1 MATARLQQ
9 RWRSRQR
16 TIKTQLNVMA
26 RREIHDGLAE
36 IAARFDLNGKSEAV
50 AFCCVL
56 VRALMERSADDA
68 EVRQMIADL
77 AEGYHKSRELHA
89 AS

>member
-36 IAARFDLNGKSEAV
+36 IAARFDLNGKGEAV

-56 VRALMERSADDA
+56 TRALLERSVRDA
-68 EVRQMIADL
+68 EIRRMIADL
-77 AEGYHKSRELHA
+77 AEGYHKSREIHA
-89 AS
+89 PS

>member
-1 MATARLQQ
+1 MARARLQQ

-26 RREIHDGLAE
+26 RQEIHAGLAE
-36 IAARFDLNGKSEAV
+36 VAARFELSGKAEAV

-56 VRALMERSADDA
+56 TRALLERAATDA
-68 EVRQMIADL
+68 GIRQMIADL
-77 AEGYHKSRELHA
+77 AEGYHKSREVHA
-89 AS
+89 P

>member
-26 RREIHDGLAE
+26 RREIHDALAE
-36 IAARFDLNGKSEAV
+36 VAARFALSGKAEAV

-56 VRALMERSADDA
+56 TQALVARAATDA
-68 EVRQMIADL
+68 GIREMIADL
-77 AEGYHKSRELHA
+77 ARGYHKSREIHA
-89 AS
+89 P